1 MNIMDIQIGAMF
13 YRNLRGAT
21 TWVVTALD
29 FTNNRV
35 LVRPLGAHKEGGV
48 WVDVDELKEE
58 VK

>member
-1 MNIMDIQIGAMF
+1 MF

-21 TWVVTALD
+21 TWVAIALD

-48 WVDVDELKEE
+48 WVDVDELKGE